1 MNDKSIIGFGYKP
14 SNAKAVCLKT
24 DHETLLGDVEYKI
37 IAAPYERSF
46 IKLHN
51 PGGTQVRYDAMA
63 VNILDPLTGLT
74 YAVEYHPANLVR
86 KDAAAT
92 ESPKMDSAAYIEK
105 ISTYVKALDRIVKDN
120 PEVENDC
127 GVLLIFSRI
136 DKDRKTCTGGR
147 LFGGN
152 SRALQ
157 VGLENACR
165 ENPEFYPLLAKV
177 VENAASGSTFDLTFS
192 LGGMVCDELEA
203 LFTKRPG
210 KLIGRYYKPDFVQ
223 AFNLETNMSAH
234 LGNRKYRIISE
245 PYVKKYDKP
254 RDVVFDTMSNFWSTE
269 HTWIEVIDSVTNN
282 KYAVDFLP
290 SGVCEGDDK

>member
-1 MNDKSIIGFGYKP
+1 MEQKSIIGCGYVP
-14 SNAKAVCLKT
+14 RDVKAVCLKT
-24 DHETLLGDVEYKI
+24 DHETLLDGVEYKI

-51 PGGTQVRYDAMA
+51 PGGTRLRYDAMA

-120 PEVENDC
+120 PEIENDC
-127 GVLLIFSRI
+127 GVLLIFNRI
-136 DKDRKTCTGGR
+136 DEGGKTCTGGR

-157 VGLENACR
+157 VGLEKACR
-165 ENPEFYPLLAKV
+165 ENPQFYPFLAKV
-177 VENAASGSTFDLTFS
+177 VENAAS
-192 LGGMVCDELEA
+192 
-203 LFTKRPG
+203 R
-210 KLIGRYYKPDFVQ
+210 R
-223 AFNLETNMSAH
+223 AFNLALR
-234 LGNRKYRIISE
+234 LGGI
-245 PYVKKYDKP
+245 
-254 RDVVFDTMSNFWSTE
+254 
-269 HTWIEVIDSVTNN
+269 
-282 KYAVDFLP
+282 
-290 SGVCEGDDK
+290 VCEEDDK